1 MRGLP
6 AATRAAAA
14 GTVATPQ
21 EQAMDRS
28 VPEKPILCPSAQPDT
43 ADAKVFGVFIDTP
56 QAGMRVGY
64 LTEAQPITPDIV
76 AATQPARPAEVL
88 RVAAP
93 CMGGGCVHFDGS
105 NCKLGARVTSMLD
118 PVVSG
123 LPRCAIR
130 PSCRWFR
137 QEGRAACLRCP
148 QVVTELRQGTD
159 LQREVAGATITQ

>member
-1 MRGLP
+1 M
-6 AATRAAAA
+6 
-14 GTVATPQ
+14 PQ
-21 EQAMDRS
+21 EEAMDCS

-43 ADAKVFGVFIDTP
+43 ANAKVFGVFIDTP

-105 NCKLGARVTSMLD
+105 NCKLAARVTTMLD

-148 QVVTELRQGTD
+148 QVVTELRHGTD